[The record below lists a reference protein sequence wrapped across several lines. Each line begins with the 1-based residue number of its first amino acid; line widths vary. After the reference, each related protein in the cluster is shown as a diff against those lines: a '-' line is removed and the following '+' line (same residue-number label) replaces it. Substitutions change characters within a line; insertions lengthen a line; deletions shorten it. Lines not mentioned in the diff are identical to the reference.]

1 MSSQPST
8 PTMSNA
14 FGVSAPRA
22 GAKPRRRMPGRTSFA
37 TFLILCRTLPP
48 LLQDSLLTDRRSPA
62 TSFFLGIL
70 FSLFPYD
77 YPILWS
83 PPTSTSASAPPAV
96 SPTPT
101 SIAPATASILAAAAA
116 DPFATLER
124 HLTLLH
130 SAPPLIPRLLH
141 IVVATGLLGFTI
153 KLFKPTESNLLFD
166 GASLALYVVAIVV
179 YLSNVV
185 KGLRAVSER
194 VWDLPVAAV
203 AQEVTQD
210 GAWVAAKGTPVGRK
224 DSLRVLCASNTILAL
239 VLVGVLVLQA
249 GQWYAERKEGQ
260 ELEEME
266 GEGQGNGRKARGGN
280 AAAKKKN

>member
-1 MSSQPST
+1 MPLHDECPVT
-8 PTMSNA
+8 DN
-14 FGVSAPRA
+14 SA
-22 GAKPRRRMPGRTSFA
+22 T
-37 TFLILCRTLPP
+37 
-48 LLQDSLLTDRRSPA
+48 A

-83 PPTSTSASAPPAV
+83 PPTSTSAAAPTA

-101 SIAPATASILAAAAA
+101 GVAPATVSILAAAAA
-116 DPFATLER
+116 DPFETLER

-130 SAPPLIPRLLH
+130 AAPPLIPRILH
-141 IVVATGLLGFTI
+141 IVVATGLLGFAI
-153 KLFKPTESNLLFD
+153 KLVRPTESNLLFD
-166 GASLALYVVAIVV
+166 GASLALYVVGIVV

-194 VWDLPVAAV
+194 VWDLPAPAEAV
-203 AQEVTQD
+203 TREGV
-210 GAWVAAKGTPVGRK
+210 WVEAKGTPIGRK

-266 GEGQGNGRKARGGN
+266 GEGPGNGRKARGGN